1 MAPRSLLNRLTW
13 MCSPSDVLALF
24 QGILPLALMISVG
37 WIFQDFVI
45 TAIDGNRILN
55 IGIICVAAAGAL
67 LMLFRLI
74 QAQRERCAL
83 RRFQKL
89 AAQGGNMKDILE
101 ESWLAR
107 RLIHRYLAPIADT
120 GGKLSSA
127 LDQDAIEA
135 ELKALSSE
143 FESRLELPQFLV
155 GFMVAMGLLGT
166 FIGLLHT
173 LTGIAGMLDGM
184 AGGGGNLEEEFVNLV
199 GELRKPL
206 AGMGIAFSASMF
218 GLVSSLMLGVM
229 LLTVRRYVRRVM
241 SEARYALN
249 SLVERVRGP
258 LPGAMMAAS
267 RGGVSEAF
275 LTDFMAELLGNINNL
290 QDLFHRS
297 QDSSMQMTARVDG
310 LAKRLEQVSQAIESN
325 VAASKKTNDL
335 LGFGPR
341 MKETNEQMLS
351 QLESIVSASTDST
364 KVSARLVDVLNAID
378 QKLAIGNDTHRL
390 FQDAQGN
397 IGRDTLTKMDEA
409 VGLLQAVNDR
419 SADTENR
426 LDRRLQ
432 AMAGSST
439 AIASG
444 IQQLSVKINEVA
456 SISQSQLSNS
466 GVVQQAMR
474 DAVVE
479 TLSAFKDL
487 SDRLKKIEEVDV
499 GGSRHLW
506 EIKENFSAMNSA
518 LEPLNLISQGISHQ
532 STILEA
538 TLEEMRTSQRTLIR
552 DMQKEFREVTR
563 EMARVLSQH
572 QQQASDRAERMAGIG
587 ERAEMT
593 VAE

>member
-1 MAPRSLLNRLTW
+1 MAPRSLLTRLTW
-13 MCSPSDVLALF
+13 MCSPSDILALF
-24 QGILPLALMISVG
+24 QGIMPLALLASVG

-45 TAIDGNRILN
+45 TAINGNRILN
-55 IGIICVAAAGAL
+55 TGIICVAGGGAF
-67 LMLFRLI
+67 LMLYRLI
-74 QAQRERCAL
+74 QAQRERSAL

-89 AAQGGNMKDILE
+89 AVDGGNMKEILE

-107 RLIHRYLAPIADT
+107 RLIHRYLSPIAET

-127 LDQDAIEA
+127 LDQDAIES

-143 FESRLELPQFLV
+143 FDSRLELPQFLV

-184 AGGGGNLEEEFVNLV
+184 VGGSGGNLEEEFVNLV

-249 SLVERVRGP
+249 QLVERVRGP
-258 LPGAMMAAS
+258 LPGALMAAA

-297 QDSSMQMTARVDG
+297 QDGSMQMTARVDS

-351 QLESIVSASTDST
+351 QLESIVSANTDAT
-364 KVSARLVDVLNAID
+364 KMSARLVDVLNAID
-378 QKLAIGNDTHRL
+378 QKLATGNDTHRM

-506 EIKENFSAMNSA
+506 EIKENFSSMNAA

-563 EMARVLSQH
+563 EMSRVLSQH
-572 QQQASDRAERMAGIG
+572 QQQANQQAERLV
-587 ERAEMT
+587 EMT

>member
-1 MAPRSLLNRLTW
+1 MAPRSLLKRLTW

-24 QGILPLALMISVG
+24 QGVMPLALLAIVG
-37 WIFQDFVI
+37 WTFQDFVI
-45 TAIDGNRILN
+45 SAIEGNRILN
-55 IGIICVAAAGAL
+55 TGILCVAGGGAL
-67 LMLFRLI
+67 LILYRLF
-74 QAQRERCAL
+74 QAQRERSAL

-89 AAQGGNMKDILE
+89 ASQGGNMKDILE

-107 RLIHRYLAPIADT
+107 RLIYRYLSPIADT

-127 LDQDAIEA
+127 LDQDAIES

-143 FESRLELPQFLV
+143 FESRLELPSFLV

-249 SLVERVRGP
+249 QLVERVRGP

-297 QDSSMQMTARVDG
+297 QDGSMQMTARVDS
-310 LAKRLEQVSQAIESN
+310 LAKRLEQVSLAIESN

-351 QLESIVSASTDST
+351 QLESMVSASTDSG

-419 SADTENR
+419 SSDTENR

-466 GVVQQAMR
+466 GLVQQAMR

-506 EIKENFSAMNSA
+506 EIKESFTSMGTA
-518 LEPLNLISQGISHQ
+518 LEPLVQISQGVSHQ

-572 QQQASDRAERMAGIG
+572 QQANQPNQRVAGVGESVALTMAE
-587 ERAEMT
+587 
-593 VAE
+593 

>member
-1 MAPRSLLNRLTW
+1 
-13 MCSPSDVLALF
+13 
-24 QGILPLALMISVG
+24 
-37 WIFQDFVI
+37 
-45 TAIDGNRILN
+45 
-55 IGIICVAAAGAL
+55 
-67 LMLFRLI
+67 
-74 QAQRERCAL
+74 
-83 RRFQKL
+83 
-89 AAQGGNMKDILE
+89 
-101 ESWLAR
+101 
-107 RLIHRYLAPIADT
+107 
-120 GGKLSSA
+120 
-127 LDQDAIEA
+127 
-135 ELKALSSE
+135 
-143 FESRLELPQFLV
+143 
-155 GFMVAMGLLGT
+155 
-166 FIGLLHT
+166 
-173 LTGIAGMLDGM
+173 
-184 AGGGGNLEEEFVNLV
+184 
-199 GELRKPL
+199 
-206 AGMGIAFSASMF
+206 
-218 GLVSSLMLGVM
+218 
-229 LLTVRRYVRRVM
+229 
-241 SEARYALN
+241 
-249 SLVERVRGP
+249 
-258 LPGAMMAAS
+258 
-267 RGGVSEAF
+267 
-275 LTDFMAELLGNINNL
+275 
-290 QDLFHRS
+290 
-297 QDSSMQMTARVDG
+297 MQMTSRVDS

-351 QLESIVSASTDST
+351 QLESIVSANTDSG

-506 EIKENFSAMNSA
+506 EIKENFGAMNAA

-572 QQQASDRAERMAGIG
+572 QQQAIQNIERPAGIG
-587 ERAEMT
+587 ERLEMK